1 MATGQAGIRR
11 GWRGLGMGTAG
22 VVALASAGL
31 AGAQEA
37 PDDVTLATIVVEGEG
52 ATTEGTDSYA
62 ATGPTS
68 TATGLPLTLRE
79 TPQSVSV
86 VTRQELDDRDIRTL
100 QDVVQAT
107 PGLSA
112 SQNNGEGRWRF
123 YARGSEITNLQFD
136 GIPVRNAWWGQESN
150 ANETAVI
157 DRVEVVRGATGL
169 IEGVGTPSASINQVR
184 KRPGDVPALSAESG
198 FGLEGNATMMLDGSA
213 PLNASGSLR
222 GRIVGYGAAGDT
234 TRDDQF
240 SKNGLVYGAI
250 DADIGDR
257 TTVGLGLS
265 HQADRID
272 GYSWGGFWT
281 RTDGSFFDFS
291 DRVPPGL
298 GWEYID
304 RRQTIAYA
312 DIEHRLDTGWTL
324 RGALRASTAAVDRL
338 TSYGTWDADGVL
350 TRGGTDYDMTEDT
363 IAFDARASGSVTL
376 FGRTHELVFG
386 TNGSR
391 VDADFRFGRG
401 IRPRRRR
408 PGAARPVGAPPA
420 RLHRRRPLEE
430 PRPGEA
436 VGALCDRPDQP
447 RRSAEGGGRRSA
459 DLVRREGCL
468 PALHERPGVSDH
480 DLGRRGA
487 HPLPGRAL
495 RCRPGL
501 DRLCELCPDLR
512 AAERGRRQWQRPG
525 AGDRQQPRGGREG
538 RADGR
543 APAGRRRHLRHQ
555 PRRPAGQCR
564 DSSVCVVPSDGC
576 SEAAERINTR
586 GVDLE
591 VTGAVT
597 DRWNLTAS
605 YTYATSEYAEGPNDG
620 MRYGT
625 DMAPDHLAKL
635 ATTYRLSGPLEQLT
649 LGGSLMVSSGLEAQ
663 GNSWT
668 SGLPYHIRQP
678 GYAVVDVM
686 ARYDLRDDTE
696 VQLNVGNLFDRDYY
710 SSISDPGYGNFIG
723 APRTVAL
730 TLRHRF

>member
-136 GIPVRNAWWGQESN
+136 GIPVRNAWWGQELN

-324 RGALRASTAAVDRL
+324 RGALRASTAAADRL

-391 VDADFRFGRG
+391 VDADYDSVGEYDLVVAD
-401 IRPRRRR
+401 P
-408 PGAARPVGAPPA
+408 ARPDPWE
-420 RLHRRRPLEE
+420 H
-430 PRPGEA
+430 PRPAFTGDVLWKNRDRVKQWGLYATARINLADPLKVVAGGRLTWFDERDVFQRYTNGLEFLTTTSVDAEPTPYLGVLYDVAPDWTAYASFARIFEPQNA
-436 VGALCDRPDQP
+436 VGVNGSALAPVTG
-447 RRSAEGGGRRSA
+447 SNLEAGVKGELMGGRL
-459 DLVRREGCL
+459 LVAAAIFDTNRDGL
-468 PALHERPGVSDH
+468 PVSV
-480 DLGRRGA
+480 
-487 HPLPGRAL
+487 
-495 RCRPGL
+495 
-501 DRLCELCPDLR
+501 E
-512 AAERGRRQWQRPG
+512 
-525 AGDRQQPRGGREG
+525 
-538 RADGR
+538 
-543 APAGRRRHLRHQ
+543 
-555 PRRPAGQCR
+555 

-649 LGGSLMVSSGLEAQ
+649 LGGSLMVSSGLKAQ